1 MDKIKA
7 DSFAVQARL
16 KELAETEYV
25 TKELARIEAD
35 YQLLN
40 KTTHETIDQ
49 KIEKNQEHMADYL
62 HKKFEAIQEKQFT
75 VPKLVGEGL

>member
-25 TKELARIEAD
+25 TKEFARIEAD

-40 KTTHETIDQ
+40 KTTHETID
-49 KIEKNQEHMADYL
+49 
-62 HKKFEAIQEKQFT
+62 
-75 VPKLVGEGL
+75 